1 MDFYTGSPVGRQGE
15 RDEAGES
22 EGSWHLSMAGGQPV
36 VGVAGKATNSA
47 LYCHSRS
54 PSISSRETLDNFLIS
69 VNPVDFVL
77 LRLSHIQKVRQLH
90 AKLRLRM
97 VTYDLRRAYISSEKR
112 GIFVGFLWGYLIF
125 CRYESF
131 LSFHVLIRAE
141 CEVNTGSRFTHIG
154 ISIWVYPK
162 AKGPA
167 RLAPWPSPL
176 A

>member
-1 MDFYTGSPVGRQGE
+1 MRARCPNEGLHKWIFTQGRPPVGRQGE

-97 VTYDLRRAYISSEKR
+97 VTYDLR
-112 GIFVGFLWGYLIF
+112 LQL
-125 CRYESF
+125 
-131 LSFHVLIRAE
+131 L
-141 CEVNTGSRFTHIG
+141 
-154 ISIWVYPK
+154 
-162 AKGPA
+162 
-167 RLAPWPSPL
+167 
-176 A
+176 